1 MEARVDK
8 YILDLAERIQSNS
21 KAVEEMYDLVIVTIN
36 KKKQD
41 CLSNMKDV
49 KEKEEKLALEKKEKI
64 QSHIQSIDQFLNI
77 QDQIEDLSDLEV
89 LSIAKQRDDTLKLAT
104 KNAVD

>member
-1 MEARVDK
+1 MENRVDK
-8 YILDLAERIQSNS
+8 YLLDLTERIQNNS
-21 KAVEEMYDLVIVTIN
+21 KAVEEMYDLVIATIN

-41 CLSNMKDV
+41 CLNNMNDV
-49 KEKEEKLALEKKEKI
+49 KEREEKLALEKKEKI

-77 QDQIEDLSDLEV
+77 QDQIDDLSDLEI
-89 LSIAKQRDDTLKLAT
+89 LSVAKQRDDTLKLAT